1 MARAL
6 PVPAPL
12 GPALVGGVLLVA
24 LGGAVLLVAARRR
37 EGLAPVPAPPAPE
50 AAAPAPAPDALVQ
63 HQVGGAAVFVRGRL
77 LTFESG
83 FTIDADGDPRAY
95 HPGDWGPRRADRT
108 LLGLDAPENAASRE
122 GRSAARPSPG
132 NWPGVV
138 ATGPEGGQMPLVQSG
153 QAPAQPHAGFW
164 ISKTALQDA
173 RYPAQDVRRYV
184 ASSEVP
190 YLAVPP
196 ELLKLGVSLGDLARV
211 TYEGR
216 SAYALV
222 ADVGPAGRLGEG
234 SILLAQ
240 RLGIPSSARSG
251 GARGGVRYEVV
262 LGSGRKQPLDA
273 AAVDQQGAALF
284 AGDLR

>member
-37 EGLAPVPAPPAPE
+37 EGLAPVPTPPAPE

-63 HQVGGAAVFVRGRL
+63 HQVGGASVFVRGRL
-77 LTFESG
+77 LTFDSG

-164 ISKTALQDA
+164 ISKTSLQDA

-190 YLAVPP
+190 YLAVAP
-196 ELLKLGVSLGDLARV
+196 ELLKLGVNLGDLARV

-216 SAYALV
+216 SAFALV

-251 GARGGVRYEVV
+251 GVRGGVRYEVV

>member
-37 EGLAPVPAPPAPE
+37 EGLAPVPTPPAPE

-63 HQVGGAAVFVRGRL
+63 HQVGGASVFVRGRL

-164 ISKTALQDA
+164 ISKTSLQDA

-190 YLAVPP
+190 YLAVAP
-196 ELLKLGVSLGDLARV
+196 ELLKLGVNLGDLARV

-216 SAYALV
+216 SAFALV

-251 GARGGVRYEVV
+251 GVRGGVRYEVV

-284 AGDLR
+284 AGDPR

>member
-37 EGLAPVPAPPAPE
+37 EGLAPVPTPPAPE

-63 HQVGGAAVFVRGRL
+63 HQVGGASVFVLGRL

-164 ISKTALQDA
+164 ISKTSLQDA

-190 YLAVPP
+190 YLAVAP
-196 ELLKLGVSLGDLARV
+196 ELLKLGVNLGDLARV

-216 SAYALV
+216 SAFALV

-251 GARGGVRYEVV
+251 GVRGGVRYEVV

-284 AGDLR
+284 AGDPR